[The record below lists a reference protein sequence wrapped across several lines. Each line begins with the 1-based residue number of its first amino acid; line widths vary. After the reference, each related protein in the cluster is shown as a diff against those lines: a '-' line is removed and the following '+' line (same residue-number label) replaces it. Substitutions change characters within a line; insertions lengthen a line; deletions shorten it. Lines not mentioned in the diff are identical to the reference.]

1 MFTENME
8 RTAETSLST
17 HFIGYQLLD
26 VDGDEAT
33 IESYAIAHQVFDP
46 AGRGESSR
54 RGLRYQEHLVRGD
67 DGRWRIRDRHV
78 EQDWRTKGNPPGSQA
93 TTIVPARTEQ

>member
-1 MFTENME
+1 MDLEAEVARLVDE
-8 RTAETSLST
+8 R
-17 HFIGYQLLD
+17 D
-26 VDGDEAT
+26 VSRVLK
-33 IESYAIAHQVFDP
+33 SYAIAHQVFDP